1 VIDLNGD
8 GYIDIKEFVQGFFKI
23 YYSNLESKIKFT
35 FDIYD
40 FDKDGY
46 ITRDDVKIILS
57 HIPIENSVINNNI
70 SEGAFTMTGGGSQV
84 FLDRL

>member
-1 VIDLNGD
+1 M
-8 GYIDIKEFVQGFFKI
+8 FKI
-23 YYSNLESKIKFT
+23 YYSDLDSKIQFT

-46 ITRDDVKIILS
+46 ISRDDVKIILS
-57 HIPIENSVINNNI
+57 HIPIDNTINKD
-70 SEGAFTMTGGGSQV
+70 SEAEGSFTKSGGGNQK